1 MTGLWA
7 YAPRVL
13 ALGMVLTPLVVI
25 WVFGESLTLSTVMTL
40 ALVVGAIL
48 ILVTR
53 TAWFEGLFLKYGP
66 DKATP
71 AQRFNV
77 CDENEDEDDQEYP
90 EEMD

>member
-1 MTGLWA
+1 VTGSRA

-25 WVFGESLTLSTVMTL
+25 WVFGESLILSTVMTT

-48 ILVTR
+48 ILVTK
-53 TAWFEGLFLKYGP
+53 TAWFEGLFLP
-66 DKATP
+66 
-71 AQRFNV
+71 NE
-77 CDENEDEDDQEYP
+77 ENEDENDQEYP